1 MRYPE
6 VLHCDLLTL
15 SRRQLLC
22 RGSIAA
28 GLFLLGPATPLFAQ
42 PSADSTP
49 ARTWAVLIGV
59 EEYHRATPLRYTVN
73 DVVQLRK
80 TLIQRAGLSEDD
92 VLQLVDSANN
102 PRFQPLRAS
111 IMNELPNWLVKAEPN
126 DRVIIFFS
134 GHGVRGKDGK
144 LYLAPLDCD
153 PANPEETGVPVEW
166 LREEIARCKAEFK
179 LLLIDACH
187 AGSEKG
193 EDDKPAVPSKDLGEP
208 FRDLS
213 GVVTIA
219 SSTAD
224 ELSQIW
230 EQKQQSLFTYWLNQG
245 LKGHADANG
254 DQIVDIDEL
263 YNYVHRQVTRTAK
276 ARFPR
281 AQTPVRIVRAGIEGV
296 PEIVTIQPQSLK
308 ELLADMSEQLADSV
322 TETGASRLGVLEFTN
337 DTPIGE
343 LLGADYGLLG
353 RWCAE
358 EIERRLANIGE
369 LADFS
374 VIDRRRLQNALS
386 QQQFVLDDL
395 GSGQALETLAGR
407 VGGMPLMALGTLRAR
422 NGRVIHLQCKLID
435 TKTGEVAGRAGGSA
449 VLSESEWAMLGRSAQ
464 VRPED
469 RRPPLPT
476 SVAGPTESPQQVE
489 QAVTAQVVARLDE
502 RSDGP
507 HPLLDPN
514 FPYKVRIV
522 VNGQVR
528 EGVVRGNDYFVPLRK
543 GETFRI
549 EVVNDSGRIVCMRLL
564 VDGLNTLPQKEE
576 AKGVSTMITAPRVN
590 LENAR
595 HWILDP
601 AKAKLFAIRGFV
613 SQTGSA
619 GKLREFKVVDLDNS
633 FAARQQF
640 TDQVGMITAA
650 FYLPASESRGE
661 IAIGGGD
668 ERDED
673 IQHREGVQCGRLDAV
688 IHIRYVD
695 ADSFDA
701 GNA

>member
-1 MRYPE
+1 
-6 VLHCDLLTL
+6 
-15 SRRQLLC
+15 
-22 RGSIAA
+22 
-28 GLFLLGPATPLFAQ
+28 
-42 PSADSTP
+42 
-49 ARTWAVLIGV
+49 
-59 EEYHRATPLRYTVN
+59 
-73 DVVQLRK
+73 
-80 TLIQRAGLSEDD
+80 
-92 VLQLVDSANN
+92 
-102 PRFQPLRAS
+102 
-111 IMNELPNWLVKAEPN
+111 
-126 DRVIIFFS
+126 
-134 GHGVRGKDGK
+134 
-144 LYLAPLDCD
+144 
-153 PANPEETGVPVEW
+153 
-166 LREEIARCKAEFK
+166 
-179 LLLIDACH
+179 
-187 AGSEKG
+187 
-193 EDDKPAVPSKDLGEP
+193 
-208 FRDLS
+208 
-213 GVVTIA
+213 
-219 SSTAD
+219 
-224 ELSQIW
+224 
-230 EQKQQSLFTYWLNQG
+230 
-245 LKGHADANG
+245 
-254 DQIVDIDEL
+254 
-263 YNYVHRQVTRTAK
+263 
-276 ARFPR
+276 
-281 AQTPVRIVRAGIEGV
+281 
-296 PEIVTIQPQSLK
+296 
-308 ELLADMSEQLADSV
+308 
-322 TETGASRLGVLEFTN
+322 
-337 DTPIGE
+337 
-343 LLGADYGLLG
+343 
-353 RWCAE
+353 
-358 EIERRLANIGE
+358 
-369 LADFS
+369 
-374 VIDRRRLQNALS
+374 
-386 QQQFVLDDL
+386 
-395 GSGQALETLAGR
+395 
-407 VGGMPLMALGTLRAR
+407 
-422 NGRVIHLQCKLID
+422 
-435 TKTGEVAGRAGGSA
+435 